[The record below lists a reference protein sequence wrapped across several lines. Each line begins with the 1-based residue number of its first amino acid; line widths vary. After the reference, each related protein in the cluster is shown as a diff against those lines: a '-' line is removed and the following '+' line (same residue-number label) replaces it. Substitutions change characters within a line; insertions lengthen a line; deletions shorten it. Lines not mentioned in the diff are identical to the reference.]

1 MSFIELI
8 DVYKSFGENKVLRGI
23 NLSIEMGESL
33 VILGKSGIGKS
44 VTLLVLTRLLP
55 LDEGRV
61 IINGIDT
68 TKLSEDELIPI
79 RKKISYV
86 FQSGALFDSLTVYE
100 NISFPMVGEGLD
112 EDEIEEKTFEI
123 MNLLG
128 IKDFWAMYPDEISS
142 GTKKIVSIG
151 RALAASPDCILY
163 DEPTTGID
171 PYSAKKLSEVIRRI
185 NLEMGITSILVTHDM
200 RCAKIVAD
208 KIAFL
213 HDGKIYFHDTFN
225 AFVESELPVLVE
237 FKTSLPYMAEYLK
250 KG

>member
-1 MSFIELI
+1 MAFIELI
-8 DVYKSFGENKVLRGI
+8 DVHKSFGDNKVLRGI
-23 NLSIEMGESL
+23 NLSIEKGESL

-55 LDEGRV
+55 LDRGKV

-68 TKLSEDELIPI
+68 TDLPEDKLIPI

-100 NISFPMVGEGLD
+100 NIAFPMIGEGYD
-112 EDEIEEKTFEI
+112 EDEIDKRVFDI
-123 MNLLG
+123 MDLLN
-128 IKDFWAMYPDEISS
+128 ISEFWDLYPDEIS
-142 GTKKIVSIG
+142 GGVKKIVSIG
-151 RALAASPDCILY
+151 RALAANPDCILY

-171 PYSAKKLSEVIRRI
+171 PYAAKKLSEVIRRI
-185 NLEMGITSILVTHDM
+185 NIDMGITTILVTHDM

-213 HDGKIYFHDTFN
+213 HEGVIYFHGSFGE
-225 AFVESELPVLVE
+225 FVESDLPVLEE
-237 FKTSLPYMAEYLK
+237 FKGSLPYMAKYLK
-250 KG
+250 GG

>member
-1 MSFIELI
+1 MAFIELI
-8 DVYKSFGENKVLRGI
+8 NVYKSFGDNRVLRGI
-23 NLSIEMGESL
+23 SLSVEKGESL

-44 VTLLVLTRLLP
+44 VTLLVLTRLIP
-55 LDEGRV
+55 LDRGKV

-68 TKLSEDELIPI
+68 TDLPEDKLIPI

-100 NISFPMVGEGLD
+100 NIAFPMVGEEYD
-112 EDEIEEKTFEI
+112 EDEIDKRVFEI
-123 MNLLG
+123 MDLLN
-128 IKDFWAMYPDEISS
+128 ISEFWDLYPDEIS
-142 GTKKIVSIG
+142 GGVKKIVSIG
-151 RALAASPDCILY
+151 RALAANPDCILY

-171 PYSAKKLSEVIRRI
+171 PYAAKKLSEVIRKI

-213 HDGKIYFHDTFN
+213 HEGKIYFHGTFKE
-225 AFVESELPVLVE
+225 FVESDLPALEE
-237 FKTSLPYMAEYLK
+237 FKGSLPYMAKYLK
-250 KG
+250 SG